1 MSKFPR
7 KITSKWKE
15 SIPEQ
20 TTLFAAQLRPLPQR
34 QPRRQHQLMLRKKQA
49 YHAVLRNSESSSSFR
64 WLQFMSRCWSPL
76 YATSAFSTLA
86 TIPAFQIFDVC
97 FFQLHFLFLARCLE
111 VAGVVGLLTDRIEVR
126 RFDTFNK

>member
-1 MSKFPR
+1 MSKFPL

-49 YHAVLRNSESSSSFR
+49 YHGGKKF
-64 WLQFMSRCWSPL
+64 
-76 YATSAFSTLA
+76 
-86 TIPAFQIFDVC
+86 
-97 FFQLHFLFLARCLE
+97 
-111 VAGVVGLLTDRIEVR
+111 
-126 RFDTFNK
+126 